1 MAKDNKLSLSVMLP
15 MLTTAKTDYE
25 KPYFQVILLNIE
37 APLLSGSNQPT
48 SKKLPTVNPINDGG
62 EW

>member
-15 MLTTAKTDYE
+15 MLTTAKKDYE
-25 KPYFQVILLNIE
+25 KPDFQVILLNIE